1 MQLELNE
8 RKKLSQENEQLHWKI
23 RQSFVSSA
31 LDGSALS
38 ARWVVLGIRLK
49 LHTYYIG
56 IFYGQS
62 VVLHL

>member
-1 MQLELNE
+1 MQVELNE

-38 ARWVVLGIRLK
+38 ARWVVFGLFEVYSTK
-49 LHTYYIG
+49 SY
-56 IFYGQS
+56 FYTVQEY
-62 VVLHL
+62 

>member
-38 ARWVVLGIRLK
+38 ARWVVLGLEIDR
-49 LHTYYIG
+49 YI
-56 IFYGQS
+56 Q
-62 VVLHL
+62 